1 MLKKIEAIIRPNK
14 LDEVEKALADMGV
27 SGITISQV
35 LGWGRQKG
43 STTEIYRGREF
54 KTRLL
59 NKVKIETI
67 VPEQD
72 SQKVKDLIMNIAGT
86 GNIGDGVI
94 WITSVEEFVRI
105 RTGEQ
110 VE

>member
-14 LDEVEKALADMGV
+14 LDELEKALADVGV

-35 LGWGRQKG
+35 LGWGRHKG

-59 NKVKIETI
+59 NKIKIETI

-72 SQKVKDLIMNIAGT
+72 SQRVKDLIMKIAGT

-94 WITSVEEFVRI
+94 WITPVEEFVRI

-110 VE
+110 EE